1 MIPIAALTIKM
12 NMMKV
17 KIIKNIVGPLGSFKK
32 GKVYEVDDSVAT
44 ELLNCGFAVAI
55 ETKVEKETATSK
67 TKRTT
72 RKTKATK

>member
-1 MIPIAALTIKM
+1 
-12 NMMKV
+12 MKV

-32 GKVYEVDDSVAT
+32 GKVYEVSNDVAT

-72 RKTKATK
+72 RKAKATK